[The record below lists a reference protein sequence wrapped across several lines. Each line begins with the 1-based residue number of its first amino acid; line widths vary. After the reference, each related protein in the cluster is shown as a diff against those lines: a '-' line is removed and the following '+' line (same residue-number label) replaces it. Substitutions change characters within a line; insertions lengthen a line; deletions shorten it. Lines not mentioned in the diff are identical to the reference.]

1 MPARVETTSAIGT
14 APAACDVYDMD
25 NIFLT
30 DEGWVYRH
38 YKKADKSQFWDEI
51 LVAGEVVSG
60 ATIGGVANDPVDSI
74 NDASPTFEVGD
85 GTVDFENSPLYGDG
99 GGGTP
104 APDPSTSIGAVTVSG
119 DTSAN
124 DGDSKT
130 YTVDTSNATA
140 SGLTYTWTADD
151 DAAINGGATGA
162 SVTVDITYSSG
173 SATVTCVVG
182 SNDANFDGNAATD
195 SIAIATSA

>member
-60 ATIGGVANDPVDSI
+60 ATIGGVANDPVDAI

-85 GTVDFENSPLYGDG
+85 GTVDFENSPLYSDG
-99 GGGTP
+99 GGA
-104 APDPSTSIGAVTVSG
+104 APDPSTSIGELTISG

-124 DGDSKT
+124 DGDTKS
-130 YTVDTSNATA
+130 YSVDTSNATA
-140 SGLTYTWTADD
+140 SDLTYSWTADD
-151 DAAINGGATGA
+151 DAAITSGANTDT
-162 SVTVDITYSSG
+162 VTVAITYSAG
-173 SATVTCVVG
+173 NATVTCVVG
-182 SNDANFDGNAATD
+182 SNDANFDGNTSTK